1 MRNSKFLLTSLLA
14 AATLISVPA
23 FGSGEIIS
31 INFGTTA
38 DNITATMRDNAG
50 LVTYTDGSG
59 ATVTGVG
66 AAGWSNATGRD
77 GTNSELKNYNG
88 DTIEGASVTW
98 VGAQGPWEGGPAK
111 TGSVLSAI
119 QHSYMDLSANN
130 TWNISVDTPFLVC
143 DVYLYFSGDNS
154 KYSPVNVNGTSYIG
168 GTNELAGAT
177 TEWGNRAADSNST
190 LELNKNAILVT
201 GTAGTVS
208 LSNVPQGTPNKRA
221 TISGLQIVET
231 YAGTAHAATLGG
243 DLAWDNVSFDTAWV
257 NSLSAVDAE
266 TGQITSTNGA
276 YADFT
281 LTADATL
288 TLDSAVVTDAIYV
301 SGEGKTLTLSNAG
314 SGSLTLSGPATLRAN
329 AGATLAL
336 NAADVSL
343 GTGVSGVSLAGAGTF
358 NFKDA
363 VDSEAYGKFSNLASF
378 SGTVKFDGAVN
389 LGENAIV
396 VSAGS
401 REFANG
407 ASGSGLAVS
416 SGATATISGG
426 ASSFTGGISSTQI
439 SGIAGSDNSVLVS
452 GSGSVLNIT
461 GGTLALTQS
470 IGTHAGGV
478 INQSGG
484 TVNTTALRLHDSGGA
499 SGTST
504 YNLSG
509 GVLNISSTNT
519 GTSPTEITHLGVLIG
534 HWGLGKGLLSVTG
547 GVLNAANTI
556 ACVSYTSPGEMS
568 ISGGEVN
575 LKGINLTGQGTNA
588 ATVTLSGNG
597 RLNVGS
603 AGLATGNNGNGTKVY
618 NLNGGT
624 LGALEDTWSTGAGV
638 TLNVGGAVAID
649 TTKRVVSDS
658 GASTASSDGAA
669 ITFGNIAFADA
680 GSLDV
685 IGGGSLTL
693 NGVIT
698 GVAVDSEAKITVSG
712 GSLVLGS
719 GLVFALTGE
728 DDSIIGKTLNIAT
741 LSGGTISGSLA
752 LGNFTWNGKVISG
765 RTQVSL
771 TDGTATFSGEEAYNL
786 FWKSGMTTWNASTE
800 FDKDSVGSGTTAT
813 FVTGDN
819 VTFGAG
825 DTATVTFSD
834 ALVAGRVSIEGNVT
848 LDSTIT
854 GTLTAQDGIVVADG
868 GTLIVKK
875 GNAASSAIRGSLT
888 VQSGGTASF
897 NIKDVCGWGAGT
909 RLEALTVDFGGSLVI
924 NQNSNETFCGTL
936 TLNGTMSRGQDGTDS
951 TRWDLY
957 GGSAKIVT
965 TAADAKI
972 EEGVKIQLRQ
982 NNSEI
987 QVAGT
992 NATLEIASTV
1002 GSSAEGNG
1010 LLRKTGTGTLILSG
1024 ENSYNGG
1031 TNIEA
1036 GTVVAKTASALG
1048 AATKISNET
1057 TERLSVTIAGGANLR
1072 IDVGDDVTTNL
1083 DHTLTNN
1090 GNLFVD
1096 SGTLVLTHG
1105 NLYGSTTVA
1114 AGAILD
1120 LTENAR
1126 YSGETDNGSG
1136 KLNISGGTV
1145 KIANLG
1151 WGNDANFGANFNYDR
1166 VQLSN
1171 GGVLEVTSAQPNGV
1185 GAGERGFSV
1194 IEGAGTYRFS
1204 GSGDSYSVDGHA
1216 NQLISVA
1223 DGAKLVFD
1231 VVDKN
1236 SNLTVS
1242 KLIARGTD
1250 SSSGTSTL
1258 STGSVTKT
1266 GAGTLT
1272 LSHANNYSGG
1282 TTIEGGVLVASN
1294 ASALGTNSV
1303 RVAGGQ
1309 LKVSNVTLNRTAI
1322 TVVLGAAYKREGGIV
1337 ALVGESGGLAA
1348 GTTVTVDASDL
1359 NALGLVAGVAN
1370 EYSIWDASLE
1380 TSGATLEL
1388 SEAFKSLLLAGDW
1401 KYVVSSGTL
1410 TISSIPEPS
1419 AFGLLAG
1426 LGALALAGTR
1436 RRRKKA

>member
-14 AATLISVPA
+14 AATMISVPA

-66 AAGWSNATGRD
+66 AAGWSNATGRN

-201 GTAGTVS
+201 GTAGIVS
-208 LSNVPQGTPNKRA
+208 LSNVPQNDSAKRA
-221 TISGLQIVET
+221 TISGMQIVET
-231 YAGTAHAATLGG
+231 YAGRAHAATLGG
-243 DLAWDNVSFDTAWV
+243 DAAWSGVSFDPAWA
-257 NSLSAVDAE
+257 NSRSTVDAA

-288 TLDSAVVTDAIYV
+288 TFDSAVVTDAIYV

-343 GTGVSGVSLAGAGTF
+343 GTGVSGARLAGAGTF

-603 AGLATGNNGNGTKVY
+603 AGLATGNNENGTKVY

-658 GASTASSDGAA
+658 GAFTASSDGAA

-680 GSLDV
+680 GSLEV

-728 DDSIIGKTLNIAT
+728 DDSIFGKTLNIAT

-786 FWKSGMTTWNASTE
+786 FWKSGTTTWNASTE

-834 ALVAGRVSIEGNVT
+834 ASLVAGRVSIEGSVT

-888 VQSGGTASF
+888 VQSGGTARF
-897 NIKDVCGWGAGT
+897 DIKDVCGWSAGT
-909 RLEALTVDFGGSLVI
+909 RLEALTVDSGGSLVI
-924 NQNSNETFCGTL
+924 NQNGNETFCGTL
-936 TLNGTMSRGQDGTDS
+936 TLNGTMRRGDNGRDS

-965 TAADAKI
+965 TADGAKI

-1002 GSSAEGNG
+1002 ESSAEGNG

-1114 AGAILD
+1114 AGAVLD

-1126 YSGETDNGSG
+1126 YSGETGNGSG

-1151 WGNDANFGANFNYDR
+1151 WGNGANFGANFNYDR

-1171 GGVLEVTSAQPNGV
+1171 GGVLEVNSAQPNGV

-1194 IEGAGTYRFS
+1194 IEGTGTYRFS
-1204 GSGDSYSVDGHA
+1204 GSGDSYSVDGSA

-1309 LKVSNVTLNRTAI
+1309 LKVSGVTLNQTAI
-1322 TVVLGAAYKREGGIV
+1322 TVVLGEAYKTNGGV
-1337 ALVGESGGLAA
+1337 AALVGESGRLAT

-1359 NALGLVAGVAN
+1359 SALGLVAGVAN
-1370 EYSIWDASLE
+1370 EYSIWDSTL
-1380 TSGATLEL
+1380 TTDATLAL
-1388 SEAFKSLLLAGDW
+1388 SDAFKSLLATEGW
-1401 KYVVSSGTL
+1401 EYTVSGGVL
-1410 TISSIPEPS
+1410 TITIPEPS
-1419 AFGLLAG
+1419 VFGLLAG